1 MSVVVLLTIPLL
13 LMILIADIV
22 TPSIAFFTVAC
33 LFNLLGIIDTATL
46 LRSFANPTLMTLI
59 VLLLVSVAIE
69 RTTLIRQAAKKLI
82 TRQENTS
89 LLRLVSLSAVLSA
102 FINNTAVVSAFLSAV
117 ARQKRI
123 NPSRLLIPLSYAS
136 MLGGVVTLIGTST
149 NLIVNSFVVA
159 AGHEPIHMFSF
170 AYIGIPIAL
179 LCLPLLIFLGKRLPE
194 RAVSKIGVDKTYFL
208 SALVKPG
215 CELIGKTVRENG
227 LLELNALSLL
237 EIEREGRLIS
247 SVGSGEII
255 EEGDLLVF
263 TGSVDQVST
272 LNQFTNLD
280 IHGEKI
286 DDLLSSNLIEVVIAK
301 EADIVNR
308 SIRRIDFRSMF
319 DAGVVGIRR
328 HGKRLRGQLDA
339 IRLKIGDNLILAAGA
354 DFHQHILV
362 DKNFH
367 LLDQRDRAPGLNRR
381 KSLFVISGFITAI
394 LAATF
399 GVISL
404 FNALILLLGALL
416 VTRCL
421 TTEDLKNRFPFDLLI
436 VIGSSL
442 AISEAMMH
450 SGAADIIGES
460 MKSVF
465 LQSGVYGAMIGVFL
479 MTVLLTETV
488 TNNAAAAIAVP
499 IAISTAEA
507 YHVDIMPFIMCV
519 AYGASACFLMPFG
532 YQTHLMVFSPGNYK
546 VKDFVQTGAPITI
559 IYCLLVVILVPM
571 VFPFR

>member
-1 MSVVVLLTIPLL
+1 MSFVVLLTIPVLL
-13 LMILIADIV
+13 IILTADIV
-22 TPSIAFFTVAC
+22 TPSIAFFTAAC
-33 LFNLLGIIDTATL
+33 LFNFLGIIDTTTL
-46 LRSFANPTLMTLI
+46 LQSFANPALMTLI

-82 TRQENTS
+82 THDENRS
-89 LLRLVSLSAVLSA
+89 LFRLVSLSAVISA
-102 FINNTAVVSAFLSAV
+102 FINNTAVVSAFVSAV

-136 MLGGVVTLIGTST
+136 ILGGITTLVGTST

-170 AYIGIPIAL
+170 TYVGIPVAL
-179 LCLPLLIFLGKRLPE
+179 LCLPLLVFLGKRLKK
-194 RAVSKIGVDKTYFL
+194 RAVSQIGVDKTYFL

-215 CELIGKTVRENG
+215 CPLIGKTVRENR
-227 LLELNALSLL
+227 LFELNALSLL

-247 SVGSGEII
+247 PVSSAEII
-255 EEGDLLVF
+255 AEGDELVF
-263 TGSVDQVST
+263 TGSVEQVGA
-272 LNQFTNLD
+272 LNQFTGLD

-308 SIRRIDFRSMF
+308 SIFSIDFRSTF
-319 DAGVVGIRR
+319 NAGVVGIRR
-328 HGKRLRGQLDA
+328 HGKRLRGKLEA
-339 IRLKIGDNLILAAGA
+339 IRLKTGDDLILAVGP
-354 DFHQHILV
+354 DFHQHTLV

-367 LLDQRDRAPGLNRR
+367 LLDQRDRAPGLSRE
-381 KSLFVISGFITAI
+381 KSFFVVTGFIAVI

-404 FNALILLLGALL
+404 FNGLLLLLGALL
-416 VTRCL
+416 LTRCL
-421 TTEDLKNRFPFDLLI
+421 NTEDLKNRFPFDLLI

-442 AISEAMMH
+442 AISQALIH
-450 SGAADIIGES
+450 SGAADIIGAN
-460 MKSVF
+460 M
-465 LQSGVYGAMIGVFL
+465 QSLFMRIGGAHGAMIGIL
-479 MTVLLTETV
+479 IMTILLTETV

-499 IAISTAEA
+499 IAISTAKV
-507 YHVDIMPFIMCV
+507 YQVDMMPFIMCV
-519 AYGASACFLMPFG
+519 AYGASACFLIPFG

-546 VKDFVQTGAPITI
+546 VRDFLQTGAPITI
-559 IYCLLVVILVPM
+559 LYCLIVAILVPIA
-571 VFPFR
+571 FPF